1 MQNITIAGI
10 IDRRAEEM
18 QRRDGGKFLKF
29 VVVAS
34 SANSTNWYSCIV
46 NERYQGTAPYLSEGA
61 KVVVQGQ
68 LRAKAY
74 VNDNGEPRPS
84 LTIVTRIGDIEIL
97 RFSNDKNTELGT
109 QQDTEQEDYVPRAF

>member
-10 IDRRAEEM
+10 IDRRAEEL
-18 QRRDGGKFLKF
+18 QKKDGGKFLKF

-34 SANSTNWYSCIV
+34 SGNSTNWYNCLV
-46 NERYQGTAPYLSEGA
+46 NERYQATAPYLTEGA

-68 LRAKAY
+68 LKARAY
-74 VNDNGEPRPS
+74 INDSGDPRPS

-97 RFSNDKNTELGT
+97 RFSNDKSSE
-109 QQDTEQEDYVPRAF
+109 QVTEQDDCEPMAF

>member
-10 IDRRAEEM
+10 IDRKAEEM
-18 QRRDGGKFLKF
+18 QKRDGGKFLKF

-34 SANSTNWYSCIV
+34 DGNSTNWYNCLV
-46 NERYQGTAPYLSEGA
+46 NERYQATAPYLTEGA

-74 VNDNGEPRPS
+74 VNDSGDPRPS
-84 LTIVTRIGDIEIL
+84 LTVVTRIGDIEIL
-97 RFSNDKNTELGT
+97 RFSNDKNTELET
-109 QQDTEQEDYVPRAF
+109 PQDKAGQLLAKGF